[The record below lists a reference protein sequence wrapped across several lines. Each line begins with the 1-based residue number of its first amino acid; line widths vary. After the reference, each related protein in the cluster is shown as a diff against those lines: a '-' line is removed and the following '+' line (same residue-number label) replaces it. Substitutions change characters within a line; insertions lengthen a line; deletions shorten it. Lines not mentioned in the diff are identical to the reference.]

1 MRHCCPPPPP
11 PPGAAAAA
19 HHPVVPI
26 SRKLLSAAVAAADV
40 GSTQTRC
47 NAGREEKEECA
58 QLLLQQLHQ
67 LEEEMIIYLK

>member
-26 SRKLLSAAVAAADV
+26 SRKLLSAAVADV